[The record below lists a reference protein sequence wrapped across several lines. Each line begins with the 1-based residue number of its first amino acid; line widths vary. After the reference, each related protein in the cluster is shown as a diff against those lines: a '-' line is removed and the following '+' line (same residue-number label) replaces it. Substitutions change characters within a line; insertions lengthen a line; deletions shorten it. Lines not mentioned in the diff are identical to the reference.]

1 MNEAF
6 QRLVE
11 LVVSKKFQ
19 SQVFVGKVKDVD
31 KANDTCTIER
41 ENRPELYDVRLNA
54 IVDELSDKLI
64 VYPKSGSYVLCCQIG
79 GDQTE
84 AAIIKYSEIDS
95 VEIARATIK
104 VSLDQEGITMEG
116 HDENLN
122 KVLSDFISEVS
133 KIIVVNGTSPNVPA
147 LEQISTRLNKIL
159 K

>member
-1 MNEAF
+1 MSEAF

-11 LVVSKKFQ
+11 LIVSSKFQ
-19 SQVFVGKVKDVD
+19 SQVFVGKVKEVD
-31 KANDTCTIER
+31 KTNNTCTIER
-41 ENRPELYDVRLNA
+41 ENRPELFEVRLNA
-54 IVDELSDKLI
+54 VVDQLSDKLI
-64 VYPKSGSYVLCCQIG
+64 IYPKTGSYVLCCLIE

-95 VEIARATIK
+95 LEISQATIK
-104 VSLDQEGITMEG
+104 VTLDQEGITMEG
-116 HDENLN
+116 HDENLK

-133 KIIVVNGTSPNVPA
+133 KIIVVSGTSPNVPA